1 MSATAA
7 EYYFRF
13 CVCWCRCFQKV
24 AVYQQTNFSWPIS
37 IYGWDITT
45 SVFLNKHPP
54 YWNSTVSTSGLDFD
68 NITVIGMLFCI
79 RQPNFIQIGPPT
91 AEIWRHID
99 FQDGGRS
106 RSVLPVLYLLM
117 SLPSEGQ
124 NLSENQISSTNLN
137 SLLRYSL
144 FRFAKKQTSAVLEFY
159 FRYQFRSFYRN
170 WHVILVRLPNFVQIA
185 SPTVEM
191 WRHIDF

>member
-1 MSATAA
+1 MIFCVMLPYFIHIRPPNALIWRHVEFFKMAATAA

-24 AVYQQTNFSWPIS
+24 NVYQQTNFSRPIS

-99 FQDGGRS
+99 FQDGCRGRS
-106 RSVLPVLYLLM
+106 ILLPVSYLLM

-124 NLSENQISSTNLN
+124 NLSTNQISSTSMVEIINITISGLE
-137 SLLRYSL
+137 
-144 FRFAKKQTSAVLEFY
+144 KQTST
-159 FRYQFRSFYRN
+159 
-170 WHVILVRLPNFVQIA
+170 I
-185 SPTVEM
+185 
-191 WRHIDF
+191 